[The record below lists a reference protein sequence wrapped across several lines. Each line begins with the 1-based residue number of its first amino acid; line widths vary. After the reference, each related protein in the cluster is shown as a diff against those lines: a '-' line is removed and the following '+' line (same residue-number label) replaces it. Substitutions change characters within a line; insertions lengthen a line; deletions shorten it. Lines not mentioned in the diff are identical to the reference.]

1 MSKPLNEAFEE
12 ISELIDEHEDFFS
25 EDEWQSLL
33 RRIVAHVKDKLN

>member
-33 RRIVAHVKDKLN
+33 RRLLGHLKAKLN